1 MSKIYNFTE
10 YRLNK
15 MSPWEKMMELDRQAK
30 KAVVE
35 LNDFNNSI
43 VTAKANR
50 PKPKPVSVGKALLI
64 GIAVVTAITYLTTR
78 K

>member
-1 MSKIYNFTE
+1 MSKIYDFTE

-15 MSPWEKMMELDRQAK
+15 MSPWEKIVELDRQAK

-35 LNDFNNSI
+35 LNDLNVGLVN
-43 VTAKANR
+43 AKAGM
-50 PKPKPVSVGKALLI
+50 PKPKSVSVGKVLLV
-64 GIAVVTAITYLTTR
+64 GIAVVTAVTYLATR

>member
-1 MSKIYNFTE
+1 MSKIYDFTE

-35 LNDFNNSI
+35 LNGLNVGLVN
-43 VTAKANR
+43 AKAGM
-50 PKPKPVSVGKALLI
+50 PKPKPVSVGKALLV
-64 GIAVVTAITYLTTR
+64 GIAVVTAVTYLATR

>member
-43 VTAKANR
+43 VTAKATR
-50 PKPKPVSVGKALLI
+50 LKPKPVSVGKALLI